1 MQFDRLDRREFIT
14 LRGGA
19 AAPWPR
25 AARAQQTAMPLI
37 GSLHSGSER
46 GTERLMV
53 AFRAGLKEVGYAEGH
68 NVRVEYRWADGAY
81 EHLPSLMRSA
91 SPFRRQYSCAPT
103 T

>member
-1 MQFDRLDRREFIT
+1 MKRREFIA
-14 LRGGA
+14 LIGGA
-19 AAPWPR
+19 PAAWPV
-25 AARAQQTAMPLI
+25 AAWAQQPMPFI
-37 GSLHSGSER
+37 GFLHSGSER

-53 AFRAGLKEVGYAEGH
+53 AFRAGLNEVGYAEGH

>member
-1 MQFDRLDRREFIT
+1 MKRRVHRADRR
-14 LRGGA
+14 RAGRVASCGVGA
-19 AAPWPR
+19 AADPF
-25 AARAQQTAMPLI
+25 I
-37 GSLHSGSER
+37 GFLHSGSER